1 MQITDIKSV
10 SKTKFKVYLDGQ
22 FAFTLYKGELFR
34 YRIQEDGELSE
45 EVYQEIR
52 EKVVL
57 KRAKLRA
64 MHLLNDMDRTESQL
78 RTKLLNGD
86 YPADIADEAIAY
98 VKSFGYINDA
108 AYARSFIVSRKDKK
122 SKREIYAALAEK
134 GIARDEID
142 EAMEE
147 CYGHEDARHAI
158 MTLLAKKHY
167 DPETADHVQTRKILG
182 YLTRKGFRYED
193 IRQVIQVSEG
203 SA

>member
-1 MQITDIKSV
+1 MTV
-10 SKTKFKVYLDGQ
+10 TRVEPLTKTKFRIYIDEHP
-22 FAFTLYKGELFR
+22 AFVLY
-34 YRIQEDGELSE
+34 QE
-45 EVYQEIR
+45 EVKRYHLAESREITEDIYQKIRSEI
-52 EKVVL
+52 VL

-64 MHLLNDMDRTESQL
+64 MHLLTDMGRTEEQL
-78 RTKLLNGD
+78 RTKLKRGG
-86 YPADIADEAIAY
+86 YPDDIVKEVIAY

-108 AYARSFIVSRKDKK
+108 SYARSFIDSRKDKK

>member
-1 MQITDIKSV
+1 MTVTRVKPLT
-10 SKTKFKVYLDGQ
+10 KTKFRIYIDEHP
-22 FAFTLYKGELFR
+22 AFVLYQGEVKR
-34 YRIQEDGELSE
+34 YHLAESREIAEDIYQKIRSE
-45 EVYQEIR
+45 I
-52 EKVVL
+52 VL

-64 MHLLNDMDRTESQL
+64 MHLLTDMGRTEEQL
-78 RTKLLNGD
+78 RTKLKRGG
-86 YPADIADEAIAY
+86 YPDDIVKEVIAY

-108 AYARSFIVSRKDKK
+108 AYARSFIDSRKDKK
-122 SKREIYAALAEK
+122 SKREIYVALAEK

>member
-1 MQITDIKSV
+1 MTV
-10 SKTKFKVYLDGQ
+10 TRVEPLTKTKFRIYIDEHP
-22 FAFTLYKGELFR
+22 AFVLYQGEVKR
-34 YRIQEDGELSE
+34 YHLAESREIAEDIYQKIRSE
-45 EVYQEIR
+45 I
-52 EKVVL
+52 VL

-64 MHLLNDMDRTESQL
+64 MHLLTDMGRTEEQL
-78 RTKLLNGD
+78 RTKLKRGG
-86 YPADIADEAIAY
+86 YPDDI
-98 VKSFGYINDA
+98 VNA
-108 AYARSFIVSRKDKK
+108 AYARSFIDSRKDKK